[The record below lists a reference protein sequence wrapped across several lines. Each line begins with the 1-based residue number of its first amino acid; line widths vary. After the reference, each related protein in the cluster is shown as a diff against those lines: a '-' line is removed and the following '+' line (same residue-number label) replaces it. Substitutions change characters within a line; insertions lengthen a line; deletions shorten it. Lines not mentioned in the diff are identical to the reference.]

1 MGKKNNNTIT
11 SYDNPPEKIDGDL
24 FYSLQLDK
32 EQEEFANAIW
42 NKDNDIIFCNSK
54 SGSGKTTIAVGI
66 ANLLVQYQMF
76 SKIIYIV
83 SPCAE
88 GRLGFLPGDVTSKS
102 EVYYEP
108 LYNALQTLGINPFTA
123 VCTNSLVSEK
133 YEEGYIKPLTDVYL
147 RGVNFKDAVI
157 IIDESQNATFD
168 NLKKTLTRI
177 GENCKTICIGHTGQ
191 IDLPNHKAS
200 GFEKYLNHFSGKNIV
215 RFASYILTIEVGY
228 QLGLTNWRIKQMA
241 KITKKNVLS
250 VQGIVNIE
258 NGKITFSVEDIEGEI
273 ALAELMSDF
282 NGQEVKLSVNQTDE
296 IA

>member
-168 NLKKTLTRI
+168 N
-177 GENCKTICIGHTGQ
+177 
-191 IDLPNHKAS
+191 P
-200 GFEKYLNHFSGKNIV
+200 
-215 RFASYILTIEVGY
+215 
-228 QLGLTNWRIKQMA
+228 
-241 KITKKNVLS
+241 
-250 VQGIVNIE
+250 
-258 NGKITFSVEDIEGEI
+258 
-273 ALAELMSDF
+273 
-282 NGQEVKLSVNQTDE
+282 
-296 IA
+296 

>member
-88 GRLGFLPGDVTSKS
+88 GRLGFLPGDVTSTS

-168 NLKKTLTRI
+168 NLKKTLTRV

-200 GFEKYLNHFSGKNIV
+200 GFEKYLNHFSGKEHCQICE
-215 RFASYILTIEVGY
+215 LH
-228 QLGLTNWRIKQMA
+228 TNHRGWVSTWA
-241 KITKKNVLS
+241 DEL
-250 VQGIVNIE
+250 
-258 NGKITFSVEDIEGEI
+258 EG
-273 ALAELMSDF
+273 
-282 NGQEVKLSVNQTDE
+282 
-296 IA
+296 

>member
-1 MGKKNNNTIT
+1 
-11 SYDNPPEKIDGDL
+11 
-24 FYSLQLDK
+24 
-32 EQEEFANAIW
+32 
-42 NKDNDIIFCNSK
+42 
-54 SGSGKTTIAVGI
+54 
-66 ANLLVQYQMF
+66 MF

-177 GENCKTICIGHTGQ
+177 GENCKTICIGR
-191 IDLPNHKAS
+191 S
-200 GFEKYLNHFSGKNIV
+200 EERRVGKEC
-215 RFASYILTIEVGY
+215 RSRWSPYH
-228 QLGLTNWRIKQMA
+228 
-241 KITKKNVLS
+241 
-250 VQGIVNIE
+250 
-258 NGKITFSVEDIEGEI
+258 
-273 ALAELMSDF
+273 
-282 NGQEVKLSVNQTDE
+282 
-296 IA
+296 